1 MEVAMSDLRSNIRG
15 DVFPLVIDQADIEA
29 PGFPR
34 PQEWW
39 DRFMPLWVAVDVQ
52 DDGTVLL
59 DYNGWNPGDQNDA
72 KPGEL
77 TLLRA
82 LADHVRAQLAAD
94 GAGKHGAPLDS
105 SQGKA

>member
-1 MEVAMSDLRSNIRG
+1 MTVRSNIRG

-39 DRFMPLWVAVDVQ
+39 GRFMPFWIAVDVQ
-52 DDGTVLL
+52 DDGTVTL
-59 DYNGWNPGDQNDA
+59 DYNSWNPADLNDA

-77 TLLRA
+77 TP
-82 LADHVRAQLAAD
+82 AQLARGRFNMTRWVGLTWQRHLPEEAW
-94 GAGKHGAPLDS
+94 
-105 SQGKA
+105 Q